1 MINPTPTK
9 EDFSNIGDIL
19 IGCLKVP
26 RYKCSHRRSPRLA
39 KMVRVDYS
47 KFYWSVCRSFH
58 HSSIGWLSRLVDCLI
73 VWLFEWIMGSSLG
86 VIVLATKHLPRAG
99 NSVTSTPCRWHCY
112 RYTVPVIMLL
122 AQVLVWI
129 KSPERE
135 CVFSVDCFLRVLVMP
150 CWWCEGPAKS
160 LYDRPIT
167 WKLVAFFV
175 CLSVCRVEIFN

>member
-1 MINPTPTK
+1 MSHTDHLSAGLLVLPRWRVWITVSSFDLFADPL
-9 EDFSNIGDIL
+9 IL
-19 IGCLKVP
+19 
-26 RYKCSHRRSPRLA
+26 
-39 KMVRVDYS
+39 
-47 KFYWSVCRSFH
+47 
-58 HSSIGWLSRLVDCLI
+58 RLVDCLDWLI
-73 VWLFEWIMGSSLG
+73 VSIGWLFDCLDCLIWM
-86 VIVLATKHLPRAG
+86 IVLATEHLPRAG

-167 WKLVAFFV
+167 WKLVVFFV
-175 CLSVCRVEIFN
+175 CLSLCRVEIFN